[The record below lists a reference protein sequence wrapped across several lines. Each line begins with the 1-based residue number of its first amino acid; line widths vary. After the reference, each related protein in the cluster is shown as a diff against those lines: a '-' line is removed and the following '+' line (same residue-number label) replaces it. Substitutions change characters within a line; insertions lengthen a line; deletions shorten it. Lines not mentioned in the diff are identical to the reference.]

1 MVYLEIMLGA
11 SFLTLCALT
20 TKSDCQ
26 NGLISNRLLFLFSI
40 IAVVLD
46 GIYYGFLVTDI
57 ITEFAI
63 NVGIVV
69 LISLFLFFTHS
80 FAGGDCKLAIVL
92 ALLYPARCYFVYL
105 TSNLTLAF
113 ALGIAIFL
121 GYIYLLF
128 AAVWGLITKKNK
140 VSVQYVKSYLLSFIT
155 SFLAATIYISLIML
169 FVVLIGQY
177 GITINI
183 WVVRGFCIIIAW
195 LIGRY
200 AVFKRWI
207 AMSIA
212 LGLTIT
218 MSIILRTFPFS
229 ANIENYL
236 FVLALLLCQM
246 TIKSNLYDEIAV
258 KDIRKGMILST
269 GASVM
274 MQGSRVRGLPPIS
287 SEDLRDRITQEQA
300 DSILRWSE
308 SREIEYITIVK
319 KIPFAVFLSL
329 GFLLYFIVWSVV

>member
-1 MVYLEIMLGA
+1 MIYIEIMLGA
-11 SFLTLCALT
+11 SFLALCALT

-26 NGLISNRLLFLFSI
+26 NGLISNRLLLLFSI
-40 IAVVLD
+40 IAVILD
-46 GIYYGFLVTDI
+46 SVYYGFFVTDI

-69 LISLFLFFTHS
+69 IISLFLFFAHS

-105 TSNLTLAF
+105 TSNITLVF
-113 ALGIAIFL
+113 ALGTAIFL
-121 GYIYLLF
+121 GYLYLLF
-128 AAVWGLITKKNK
+128 GAVWGFITKKNK
-140 VSVQYVKSYLLSFIT
+140 VSVQYIKSYLLSFMK
-155 SFLAATIYISLIML
+155 SFLAATIYISLIMI
-169 FVVLIGQY
+169 FVVLIGRY
-177 GITINI
+177 GITLNV
-183 WVVRGFCIIIAW
+183 WLVRGICVFIAW

-200 AVFKRWI
+200 AIFKRWI

-212 LGLTIT
+212 VALTVT
-218 MSIILRTFPFS
+218 MSIMLRTIPFS

-287 SEDLRDRITQEQA
+287 SEDLRDRITQEQI

-308 SREIEYITIVK
+308 NRKIETITIVK

-329 GFLLYFIVWSVV
+329 GFMIYFIVWSVV